1 MVQFTVKRLADGP
14 IVHPG
19 LSSSIGTN
27 INGPSVIRVPEWVTD
42 PLGRFYL
49 YFADHRGDH
58 IRLAFADEPAG
69 AWRVHE
75 AGTLWLKD
83 SGFPVRASELAP
95 PERYRASVASGR
107 LRPHIASP
115 DVHVDRRNQRIV
127 MHFHGLE
134 RDCTQTTRRAVSVNG
149 IEFRDPRPT
158 VADYYARVFEWR
170 GTTYAMARAGSMHRS
185 VDGGQTFPEKTRLGE
200 TNIRHVAVFAHQ
212 GELYSVYSRIGDA
225 PERLVISRVSTEGDW
240 RQWRL
245 DDTRELLR
253 AGPEWEGGHLPV
265 EPSAMGPAD
274 QPMNQLRDPF
284 VLVDRGQPWLFYACA
299 GESGLGLALMTPD
312 DSAPNS
318 A

>member
-1 MVQFTVKRLADGP
+1 MKLARSGSRTAGFP
-14 IVHPG
+14 CVHPSWRRPSAIG
-19 LSSSIGTN
+19 QVSRRAVCDRTSHLQMFMSIGET
-27 INGPSVIRVPEWVTD
+27 T
-42 PLGRFYL
+42 
-49 YFADHRGDH
+49 
-58 IRLAFADEPAG
+58 
-69 AWRVHE
+69 
-75 AGTLWLKD
+75 
-83 SGFPVRASELAP
+83 
-95 PERYRASVASGR
+95 
-107 LRPHIASP
+107 
-115 DVHVDRRNQRIV
+115 RIV

-312 DSAPNS
+312 EFCPELRLNS
-318 A
+318 TDAR